1 MWRCGVFSANMYTMD
16 SIIHEDAPRY
26 DVWLKAI
33 MLLPVFFLVIGAY
46 YLIIAQTEAAISMFA
61 ATLLMGAIY
70 WAVFPRKYLILDSKV
85 KIALGGP
92 FSVSIPFSN
101 LETAR
106 KPEGISL
113 GLNFATTL
121 LSQHAVQI
129 KTKKGWNVN
138 ITPRDRELF
147 LENLNKAL
155 NDWRRNNIAK

>member
-1 MWRCGVFSANMYTMD
+1 MA

-26 DVWLKAI
+26 DVWLKGI
-33 MLLPVFFLVIGAY
+33 MLLPVFFLLMGIY
-46 YLIIAQTEAAISMFA
+46 YLITAQTEAAISTFA

-70 WAVFPRKYLILDSKV
+70 WVIFPRKYLILDSKF

-92 FSVSIPFSN
+92 FSLTIPFSN

-113 GLNFATTL
+113 GLNFATTF
-121 LSQHAVQI
+121 LSQHIVEI
-129 KTKKGWNVN
+129 KTKRGLNVN
-138 ITPRDRELF
+138 ITPHDRELF

-155 NDWRRNNIAK
+155 NDWRRYNTAK